1 MSYRKEKKFK
11 LTSYDAIKIF
21 ADLKQKGMRELF
33 PKRIISSQYFD
44 NSNFDMFLD
53 SEEGLLARKKIRVR
67 WYNFSKENLSF
78 EEKTSSIEGRFK
90 VSKKI
95 NIDEFNK
102 IKKNGLVHQLYGKI
116 LPSVLITYEREYFLF
131 KGIRITFDA
140 NIKYQHH
147 GSNIMLRDFERVAE
161 IKVPINAP
169 DDFLERIFPVPT
181 SRFSK
186 YARSFLLKNKNL

>member
-11 LTSYDAIKIF
+11 LTSYDAIKII

-78 EEKTSSIEGRFK
+78 EVT
-90 VSKKI
+90 
-95 NIDEFNK
+95 
-102 IKKNGLVHQLYGKI
+102 
-116 LPSVLITYEREYFLF
+116 
-131 KGIRITFDA
+131 A
-140 NIKYQHH
+140 
-147 GSNIMLRDFERVAE
+147 
-161 IKVPINAP
+161 
-169 DDFLERIFPVPT
+169 
-181 SRFSK
+181 
-186 YARSFLLKNKNL
+186 